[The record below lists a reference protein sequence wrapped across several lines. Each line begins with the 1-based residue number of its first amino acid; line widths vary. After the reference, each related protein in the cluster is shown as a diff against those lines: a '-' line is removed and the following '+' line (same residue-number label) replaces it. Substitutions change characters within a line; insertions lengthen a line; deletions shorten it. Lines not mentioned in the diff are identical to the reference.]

1 MKKDEMIKIIAD
13 KHKLILD
20 ENDPIFAVIT
30 ANELLF
36 DDFISKIDRYFIKQK
51 ADLET
56 YKTNILAELREYA
69 QTTKDSLKN
78 ITIQEITTEHK
89 EIIVDKN
96 QLSNSKIFLIV
107 AVQIIF
113 LLVGLIIGI
122 SI

>member
-69 QTTKDSLKN
+69 QTTKDSLKD
-78 ITIQEITTEHK
+78 ITIQEITTKHK

>member
-69 QTTKDSLKN
+69 QTTKDSLKD
-78 ITIQEITTEHK
+78 ITIQEIPTEHK
-89 EIIVDKN
+89 GIIVDKN

>member
-56 YKTNILAELREYA
+56 YKTNILAELRECA
-69 QTTKDSLKN
+69 QTTKDSLKD

>member
-1 MKKDEMIKIIAD
+1 MIKIIAD

-69 QTTKDSLKN
+69 QTTKDSLKD
-78 ITIQEITTEHK
+78 ITIQEIPTEHK

>member
-69 QTTKDSLKN
+69 QTTKDSLKD

-96 QLSNSKIFLIV
+96 QLSNSKIFLII

>member
-56 YKTNILAELREYA
+56 Y
-69 QTTKDSLKN
+69 
-78 ITIQEITTEHK
+78 
-89 EIIVDKN
+89 
-96 QLSNSKIFLIV
+96 
-107 AVQIIF
+107 
-113 LLVGLIIGI
+113 
-122 SI
+122 

>member
-69 QTTKDSLKN
+69 QTTKDSLKD
-78 ITIQEITTEHK
+78 ITIQEIPTEHK

>member
-69 QTTKDSLKN
+69 QTTKDSLKD

>member
-69 QTTKDSLKN
+69 QTTKDGLKD
-78 ITIQEITTEHK
+78 ITIQEIPTEHK

>member
-69 QTTKDSLKN
+69 QTTKDSLKD
-78 ITIQEITTEHK
+78 IAIQEITTEHK